1 MIYRIKYFYKNHP
14 FEQFNARY
22 VCESEKPQYVK
33 TKFADS
39 KANTVRVLKIQNA
52 STGETILEQDFWCMC
67 SAMNLKKEIVRLGGK
82 ILDQNITKYA
92 LIEKY
97 KRLKTVNEEKRTQRE
112 LKEQVEFDKETK
124 LFNLLDK

>member
-1 MIYRIKYFYKNHP
+1 MVYRIKYFYKNHP
-14 FEQFNARY
+14 FEQFNTRY

-52 STGETILEQDFWCMC
+52 TTGETILEQDFWCMC

-97 KRLKTVNEEKRTQRE
+97 KRLKKVNEEKRTQRE